1 MRGSRSRSR
10 SRSHSPDR
18 PTHRLRDSRYHSRRS
33 RSPSR
38 DRDQSR
44 SARRHESYNRSRRYD
59 SSPSRSPRRGYSRSP
74 QRTLHDDGETVT
86 DTFIRAVAAEVK
98 DHDIKYEETLR
109 DREKSNP
116 KYNFLLRRDVSYLN
130 RSMGCLA

>member
-18 PTHRLRDSRYHSRRS
+18 THRFRDSRYHSRRS

-38 DRDQSR
+38 DRDRPR
-44 SARRHESYNRSRRYD
+44 SARRYESYNRSHRYD

-98 DHDIKYEETLR
+98 DHDIKYEEILR

-130 RSMGCLA
+130 HSLDCFA

>member
-1 MRGSRSRSR
+1 M
-10 SRSHSPDR
+10 
-18 PTHRLRDSRYHSRRS
+18 
-33 RSPSR
+33 
-38 DRDQSR
+38 
-44 SARRHESYNRSRRYD
+44 
-59 SSPSRSPRRGYSRSP
+59 
-74 QRTLHDDGETVT
+74 VT

-130 RSMGCLA
+130 YSTNCLA